1 MAVAPDRVRFTI
13 AVDAEVYEAFAD
25 LAHASGVSLSRC
37 IGEWLRD
44 TTEAAQITTLKLQHI
59 RRSPD
64 EAFRAYYRDALEP
77 IMQRIREREA
87 RAAGGGAAGDV
98 DGGQAGQA
106 ARKRGQAGL
115 AGGTARQ
122 VPPASNTGGKSP
134 RKAA

>member
-98 DGGQAGQA
+98 DGGQAG
-106 ARKRGQAGL
+106 L